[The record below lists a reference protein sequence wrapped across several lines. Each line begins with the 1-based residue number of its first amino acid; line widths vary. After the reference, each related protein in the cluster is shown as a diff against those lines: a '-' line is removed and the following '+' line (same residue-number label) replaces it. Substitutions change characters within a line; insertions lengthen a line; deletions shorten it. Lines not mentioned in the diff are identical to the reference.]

1 MRVRGCVGKVTVTA
15 SGHTY
20 FDLSDASA
28 RVACVAWRGSSK
40 TGHIEAG
47 LADVDVSRVDFYAP
61 YGRCQAVVR
70 VARALDGGPTEKADV
85 LRKLHSEGIITRP
98 RLPLPELLQHVCL
111 ITSAGSAA
119 AGDLLSGIEQRW
131 PGLRTT
137 LIHTAVQGSH
147 APAQLATA
155 FATARALSPLPDVI
169 ICGRGGGSESELSAF
184 DTDAVARCFVGV
196 DVVTV
201 SAVGHE
207 PDHVVT
213 DAVADYR
220 AKTPTAAIELVMPI
234 ALDDRVSALHA
245 LRRRLDDV
253 VVSFCV
259 KARARSNSLR
269 ASLTESM
276 SRGLGLLD
284 GSLAVTRRL
293 VLRKPEQLVAKLQ
306 DKLARGRL
314 SLQHT
319 LLTGLQKQRHRVSA
333 LSQRVEE
340 AMRGALGRATA
351 RLDDARSA
359 MRKHSLPES
368 WDRGFFTLCRASAS
382 GKRARLRDASDV
394 KEGDRLCVLGRG
406 GIMVVAVQRHTPT
419 PT

>member
-20 FDLSDASA
+20 FDLSDESA
-28 RVACVAWRGSSK
+28 RVACVAWRGSPEA
-40 TGHIEAG
+40 GRVVAG

-70 VARALDGGPTEKADV
+70 AARALEGGPSEKADV
-85 LRKLHSEGIITRP
+85 LRKLHSEGIITRA
-98 RLPLPELLQHVCL
+98 RLPLPELLQHLCV

-137 LIHTAVQGSH
+137 LIHTAVQGSD
-147 APAQLATA
+147 APAQLAAA
-155 FATARALSPLPDVI
+155 FAAARTLSPPPDVI
-169 ICGRGGGSESELSAF
+169 ICGRGGGSESDLSAF
-184 DTDAVARCFVGV
+184 DTDAVARCFVGD

-220 AKTPTAAIELVMPI
+220 AKTPTAAIELVLPV
-234 ALDDRVSALHA
+234 ALTDRVSALHA
-245 LRRRLDDV
+245 LRRRLHDAA
-253 VVSFCV
+253 VSFCA
-259 KARARSNSLR
+259 KARARLSTLR
-269 ASLTESM
+269 ASLTEST
-276 SRGLGLLD
+276 SRGLGLLHD
-284 GSLAVTRRL
+284 SLTVTRRQ

-306 DKLARGRL
+306 GKLAHGRL

-319 LLTGLQKQRHRVSA
+319 LLTGLQRQRHRVSD
-333 LSQRVEE
+333 LSHRLEE
-340 AMRGALGRATA
+340 ATRSALGRATA
-351 RLDDARSA
+351 RLDRTRAA

-368 WDRGFFTLCRASAS
+368 WDRGFFTVCRAGAG

-394 KEGDRLCVLGRG
+394 REGDRLCVLGKG

-419 PT
+419 PL